1 MADTGSV
8 CSFVRLVL
16 CQAVSRDVLVRTE
29 IPEGQGEGNL
39 TLHCHLQ
46 NDPDIKMGSGSI
58 MSSSMSNFSVKIT
71 VEKKSVISLK
81 TDAKF

>member
-1 MADTGSV
+1 MPSCLQRCTGADRDPRGS
-8 CSFVRLVL
+8 
-16 CQAVSRDVLVRTE
+16 
-29 IPEGQGEGNL
+29 GGGELDL

-71 VEKKSVISLK
+71 VEKKSTISLK